1 MLTPPILSA
10 RTTFTVVYG
19 YKADKVISS
28 DQGKHGNGETLLA
41 KEFWIGIDLTNYLAR
56 PRPMS

>member
-1 MLTPPILSA
+1 MFAPPILSA
-10 RTTFTVVYG
+10 HTTFTVVYG

-28 DQGKHGNGETLLA
+28 DQSKHGNRETLLA
-41 KEFWIGIDLTNYLAR
+41 KLFWLGIDLTNYSAR